1 MYSSATAQS
10 TERLSASALEAF
22 RSVTRSYA
30 LFHILFFCV
39 GCAELL
45 AFILFF
51 STLTQSTLF
60 AFTLAGLLFTS
71 FTYFVLLFYF
81 QAKKPQQ
88 LIEVKDAFIEQC
100 KAVLPR
106 EGAHAALAQCL
117 YQLLADLKGEEYTC
131 YPVPETFKTFSL
143 LARKF
148 SVFAHW
154 KDVHHFKE
162 LLLHA
167 IIRAYIACVQVQP
180 TDIHVHTQL
189 ATAFLAL
196 ARLYID
202 PRKTESDVE
211 HLWVSPEYNGTA
223 MGDKF
228 KKAAQRAVE
237 ELCILGH
244 FSPKDPWVHAQLAGI
259 YADLGETEKEISA
272 YETLLKLTPE
282 HPDVLFRLGALY
294 FSQGQ
299 SAQALCLYEKL
310 QQLSPPKA
318 EELLSYYDFS

>member
-1 MYSSATAQS
+1 MFTAES
-10 TERLSASALEAF
+10 TQRISASALEAF
-22 RSVTRSYA
+22 RRVTRTYA

-39 GCAELL
+39 GCVELI

-51 STLTQSTLF
+51 STLTKSTLF

-88 LIEVKDAFIEQC
+88 LVEVKDAFIEQC
-100 KAVLPR
+100 KAVLPGR
-106 EGAHAALAQCL
+106 EAQCL
-117 YQLLADLKGEEYTC
+117 YQLLADLRAEEYT
-131 YPVPETFKTFSL
+131 YYSVPEVFKTLNL

-167 IIRAYIACVQVQP
+167 IIRAHIACVQVQP

-202 PRKTESDVE
+202 PRKTEPEAE

-228 KKAAQRAVE
+228 KKAAQRAVD
-237 ELCILGH
+237 ELSILGH
-244 FSPKDPWVHAQLAGI
+244 FAPKDPWVHAQLAGI
-259 YADLGETEKEISA
+259 YADLGETEKEITA

-282 HPDVLFRLGALY
+282 HPDVLFRLGVLY

-299 SAQALCLYEKL
+299 SAQALSLYEKL
-310 QQLSPPKA
+310 QQLSPSKA
-318 EELLSYYDFS
+318 ETLLSYYDYT